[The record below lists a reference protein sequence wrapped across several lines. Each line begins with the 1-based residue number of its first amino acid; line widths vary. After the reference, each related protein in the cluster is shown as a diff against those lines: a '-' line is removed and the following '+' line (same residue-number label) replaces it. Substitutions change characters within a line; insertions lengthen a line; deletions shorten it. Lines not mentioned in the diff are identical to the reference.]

1 MAAIQCSLG
10 SQGQACGA
18 VVRPAIEL
26 MLLARQLRRD
36 FPSQIPK
43 VRSCWP
49 HLCNLHIVF
58 ACREMPTQTF
68 SNKIMSEVVVAASA
82 CDCSGALSAFACIS
96 PSRLLREICIY
107 WSINPVECLSYTCCF
122 GQAIGPGLAGLA
134 QGLFGKPLDKTLQC
148 SDWGDRPLSA
158 QQVNICHKTGLLS
171 LA

>member
-1 MAAIQCSLG
+1 MLHIQVGFGLANDVAAIQCSLG

-43 VRSCWP
+43 VRFCCP
-49 HLCNLHIVF
+49 HLCNIHIVF

-82 CDCSGALSAFACIS
+82 CDCSGALSAFICVP
-96 PSRLLREICIY
+96 PSRLLRDLHLLVYQSSGMLELHMLF
-107 WSINPVECLSYTCCF
+107 WTGNWTWPGRASTRALWQAL
-122 GQAIGPGLAGLA
+122 GQDSSM
-134 QGLFGKPLDKTLQC
+134 Q
-148 SDWGDRPLSA
+148 
-158 QQVNICHKTGLLS
+158 
-171 LA
+171 